1 MSNLDYIKEAY
12 SKIGSK
18 KKYCF
23 KDYTQRIQE
32 LSRPK
37 IRLNID
43 DELVGPG
50 RYDYLSSYLLTIKKS
65 PRVLIG
71 RSERFLKSKIPKI
84 RSSIIREKVSNK
96 NNSICCNLSEN
107 ITPCFTFKRTGHNL
121 RLVENP
127 DNPGAGSYTPRFS
140 EEVRSYSFTK
150 AQKNFNWKKGNC
162 YSANLGLL

>member
-71 RSERFLKSKIPKI
+71 RSERFLK
-84 RSSIIREKVSNK
+84 
-96 NNSICCNLSEN
+96 
-107 ITPCFTFKRTGHNL
+107 
-121 RLVENP
+121 
-127 DNPGAGSYTPRFS
+127 
-140 EEVRSYSFTK
+140 
-150 AQKNFNWKKGNC
+150 
-162 YSANLGLL
+162 